1 MTNLFSSSLS
11 FNSNYFNS
19 LAFIIVILVFLK
31 DFYVHDLLLKIISS
45 QYVLL
50 LKFQIFKAHPENS
63 KPLQPVLQY

>member
-19 LAFIIVILVFLK
+19 LAFIIVVFLK